1 MGNKSSSTGSHNK
14 NSNNN
19 NASRNGSSS
28 QGNIDFKIT
37 QMMNMGFDANI
48 SRVALEQCNGDLE
61 NAIAF
66 ILRQKRQEEMNKK
79 TATAARRGGGNS
91 TGYSSKKSATNG
103 NLNNST
109 ANREAMLAAAEN
121 RMTWRQTGKTGTK
134 KKINSN
140 NKRKNISPMKN
151 NRDASTT
158 GKNSNTVDLTS
169 SKMGTTSSK
178 KNDNKRNEK
187 PIEKKLIK
195 QAKILSA
202 NPIALDTCATIIKT
216 IRDKPK
222 EERYRKLRWSNKTF
236 EKTIR
241 WSPGATEFLV
251 LIGFQKMEEH
261 LYMPRVDIGL
271 LYVASSILED
281 KKKSKIYQNKL
292 KEIEFSRIMELLTI
306 ESHTVLNSSEI
317 QTRKEYLDKCPAEP
331 TVGEGEQTKITFVI
345 SKKRFTRRFPSDC
358 SLVDTVINWLGSLNS
373 VIPKKIISGDWILKN
388 TTMFPSTDI
397 DFNDSKNNTLYG
409 LKLWPSGT
417 VELAMSDNKA

>member
-1 MGNKSSSTGSHNK
+1 MGNKSSSPGSRNN

-28 QGNIDFKIT
+28 QGNIDFKVT

-66 ILRQKRQEEMNKK
+66 ILRQKKQEEMNKK

-140 NKRKNISPMKN
+140 NKRKNISPVKN

-178 KNDNKRNEK
+178 KNDNKSEK

-222 EERYRKLRWSNKTF
+222 EERYRKLRWSNKKF

-373 VIPKKIISGDWILKN
+373 VIPKKIISGEWILKN

-417 VELAMSDNKA
+417 VELAMSDNKE